1 MMFRI
6 SFVVFVLS
14 LAGCQKENNTLKLYQ
29 IDKLLE
35 QQQYDQALSL
45 CHVDNEQDAL
55 DVDLLLRKAIAL
67 KELKQYEAAETA
79 LLSASQIDQENPQIK
94 KTLAEL
100 NLTTGK
106 AEEAQKLFE
115 SITTKNIKKSS
126 VFNSLGVS
134 LDLQGYHVAAQE
146 QYKKAISLAPNNENY
161 QSNLGMSLAFSNN
174 LTEALVILKPI
185 MIHTKNRH
193 NLALVY
199 AMNHQLDEFHTL
211 LEGEMD
217 EVERI
222 ALLDN
227 IRYNLK

>member
-1 MMFRI
+1 MFRI
-6 SFVVFVLS
+6 SFLAVLLA
-14 LAGCQKENNTLKLYQ
+14 LAGCQKENNTLKIYQ

-45 CHVDNEQDAL
+45 CHVDNDKDDL
-55 DVDLLLRKAIAL
+55 DSDVLLRKSIAL

-79 LLSASQIDQENPQIK
+79 LLRASEIDQENPQIK
-94 KTLAEL
+94 KALAEL
-100 NLTTGK
+100 HLTTGK

-115 SITTKNIKKSS
+115 SITNKNVKKSS

-134 LDLQGYHVAAQE
+134 LDLQGYHIAAQE

-174 LTEALVILKPI
+174 MTEALVILKPLTV
-185 MIHTKNRH
+185 HKKNRH

-199 AMNHQLDEFHTL
+199 AMNHQIDEFHAL

-227 IRYNLK
+227 IGYNLK